1 MHLYP
6 FPSCSCL
13 SVVCLCQCRSQVS
26 VEQDTV
32 AGPVLRGVCD
42 ATTLWS
48 VCPRRQWSVGI
59 AIKALK
65 GKGQSQLL
73 QANQGKIALNCMHF
87 QLHLLKVIKSAV
99 V

>member
-1 MHLYP
+1 M
-6 FPSCSCL
+6 
-13 SVVCLCQCRSQVS
+13 
-26 VEQDTV
+26 

-65 GKGQSQLL
+65 GKGQSQLF

-87 QLHLLKVIKSAV
+87 QLHLLKVNLLWSDPCRNQTNAAV
-99 V
+99 TAAIFTF